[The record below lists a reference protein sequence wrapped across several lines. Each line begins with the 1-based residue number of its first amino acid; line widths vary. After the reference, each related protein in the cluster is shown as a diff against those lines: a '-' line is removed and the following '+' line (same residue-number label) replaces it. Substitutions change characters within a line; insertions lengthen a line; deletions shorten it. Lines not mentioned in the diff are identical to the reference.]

1 MTFYCY
7 FVRRFLMKKIMFT
20 AVCATALALGAFQ
33 LNAQQNPAQQLPNG
47 GGLFEQLNL
56 TAEQQQAYQKIKDNS
71 KEKMI
76 AVRKEMQVYVDKLD
90 AIRAEENAEFEKLLT
105 PEQTNILEQMKAE
118 RKAIEDERKARMEE
132 MRKRY
137 EAERAAKK

>member
-1 MTFYCY
+1 
-7 FVRRFLMKKIMFT
+7 MKKIMFT

-33 LNAQQNPAQQLPNG
+33 LNAQQNPAMPQRPTQQLPNG

>member
-1 MTFYCY
+1 
-7 FVRRFLMKKIMFT
+7 MKKIMFT

-33 LNAQQNPAQQLPNG
+33 LNAQQNPAMPQRPAQQLPNG